1 MSQCLFSV
9 SNSLC
14 TESKTN
20 SFFLLLLGLSLVNI
34 TLRVTFSAVTPG
46 LAELL
51 LFKDNKTPPVLI
63 RPSGK
68 NLCSNVHPHVSL
80 EENKSRT
87 SASTG
92 EIFGCYFAQNSFCVN
107 FFFKLNKQKHTF
119 T

>member
-1 MSQCLFSV
+1 MSQCLCSV

-107 FFFKLNKQKHTF
+107 FF
-119 T
+119 